1 MPPGASEGRP
11 GGDVQPDG
19 AARSS
24 PAASWEEDDPFS
36 EPSDTGAPRGR
47 QPLGADSRHLL
58 LTATLANGGFALSSV
73 FLSLFFYVA
82 SGHVADMALFA
93 LGRYAGLAAVS
104 VALVVLAP
112 TMSPRRLMRL
122 GVVAT
127 AAFYLVLIVA
137 GKEAASLAMPL
148 GLFNGAASGLYWFGA
163 NTAIFDVVGDGE
175 RGRYYGLT
183 FGLLNGLNVIGPLGA
198 GLVVAVIGGLPGYL
212 AVFGAAGAT
221 FLAALLTARNLPDG
235 AGVGGMRLGEM
246 LRLPLE
252 RPRWA
257 AMWTVV
263 FLRGFK
269 QAAGGLGLV
278 VLVALVTRSS
288 LAQGEFASVSALAAV
303 GTSVL
308 AGHIGPEHRARAMWL
323 GAIGFVAATGLLLM
337 NAGLVTLLA
346 YGIATGLVY
355 PAVMV
360 PVASVVLEAID
371 ADPEAQRRRGGY
383 VCSRELAVNAGRVAA
398 VVLLLGT
405 LRLVPPRD
413 AVLVTV
419 GAAALSQLAVAGLSA
434 AVSSRRLALAQD

>member
-1 MPPGASEGRP
+1 MP
-11 GGDVQPDG
+11 
-19 AARSS
+19 
-24 PAASWEEDDPFS
+24 
-36 EPSDTGAPRGR
+36 PRGR
-47 QPLGADSRHLL
+47 RPLEARSRRL
-58 LTATLANGGFALSSV
+58 LTAAALANAGFAVSSV

-93 LGRYAGLAAVS
+93 LGRYAGLAVVS
-104 VALVVLAP
+104 VALAAWAP
-112 TMSPRRLMRL
+112 SLSPRRLVRL

-127 AAFYLVLIVA
+127 AVFYLVLIVT
-137 GKEAASLAMPL
+137 GRDAASLAVPL

-163 NTAIFDVVGDGE
+163 NTAIFDVVAQEE

-183 FGLLNGLNVIGPLGA
+183 FGLLNALNVVGPLGA
-198 GLVVAVIGGLPGYL
+198 GVVVAMIGGLPGYL

-221 FLAALLTARNLPDG
+221 FLAAWWTARALPEG

-269 QAAGGLGLV
+269 QAAGSLGLV
-278 VLVALVTRSS
+278 VLVALVTQSS
-288 LAQGEFASVSALAAV
+288 LAQGEFAAVSALAAV

-308 AGHIGPEHRARAMWL
+308 AGHIAPERRARAMWL
-323 GAIGFVAATGLLLM
+323 GAIGFVAATGLLWA

-360 PVASVVLEAID
+360 PVASVILEAID
-371 ADPEAQRRRGGY
+371 ADPEAARRRGGY
-383 VCSRELAVNAGRVAA
+383 VCSRELAVNSGRVAA
-398 VVLLLGT
+398 VILLLGA
-405 LRLVPPRD
+405 LSVVSPRD

-419 GAAALSQLAVAGLSA
+419 GVAALSQLAVAGLA
-434 AVSSRRLALAQD
+434 GAVSSRRLALTGE